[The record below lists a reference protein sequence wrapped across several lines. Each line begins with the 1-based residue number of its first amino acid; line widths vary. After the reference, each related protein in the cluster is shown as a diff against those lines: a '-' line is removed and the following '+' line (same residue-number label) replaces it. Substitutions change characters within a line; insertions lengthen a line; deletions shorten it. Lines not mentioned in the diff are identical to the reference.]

1 MALINGFRKELL
13 FYMRGGRLITLVI
26 VMIALAVMSPLMFG
40 MTSQM
45 MQMMKEAMP
54 DGSYS
59 ELAEEFSSFSASD
72 IAVYNS
78 EYICGIGAIIILFI
92 FKAAAGG
99 EQKKRSVIIPQ
110 CAGISPER
118 YVLPKFII
126 YPLSIF
132 AVSFLAVV
140 LGAAVSAAMFPGGL
154 DWSMIMLSAFATGV
168 FLAFCTALQ
177 FCVGLSTG
185 KSNAAVVIVIAMQMF
200 LPTILAMF
208 RVDRFNPLALSSI
221 SLAAARASGRSG
233 SVLLSTLDAAGTSND
248 LSSLNVAVSFGTAI
262 VISVIL
268 YFVTVFALHTKEVHN
283 EGNEPVL

>member
-1 MALINGFRKELL
+1 MINGFRKEML
-13 FYMRGGRLITLVI
+13 FYMRGGRLITLLI

-45 MQMMKEAMP
+45 MQAMKEAMP
-54 DGSYS
+54 DGTYS
-59 ELAEEFSSFSASD
+59 EIAEEFSSFSASD

-92 FKAAAGG
+92 FKGAAGG

-132 AVSFLAVV
+132 AVSFLATV
-140 LGAAVSAAMFPGGL
+140 LGAGASLIMFPGGL
-154 DWSMIMLSAFATGV
+154 DWNMIMLSAVSTGV
-168 FLAFCTALQ
+168 YLAFCTALQ

-200 LPTILAMF
+200 LPTVLSMF

-221 SLAAARASGRSG
+221 SLAAARASGESG
-233 SVLLSTLDAAGTSND
+233 NSLMAALDTAGSSND
-248 LSSLNVAVSFGTAI
+248 LSTLNVAVSLGTAL